1 MFCTHCGSNVPDGTK
16 FCTHC
21 GAMMGTAQPVQP
33 QPPTP
38 PVQPPTAY
46 PPYAATQNP
55 TPGGPAP
62 YMPPTEVPPY
72 YVQGPY
78 MPNYQAAQRVRRPR
92 YINVV
97 NLAGALL
104 YFIGMFLPFF
114 TVNVMGYS
122 QSISILDTLTL
133 SGGPDFVIMT
143 LLIVTIV
150 VLQIVKAPQAPS
162 LVCSII
168 LTASVFSEMGS
179 LYAYNIAPYGSLEI
193 GFWLMLIAGIL
204 MCASIPLNKLI
215 TKKG

>member
-1 MFCTHCGSNVPDGTK
+1 MFCTQCGSNVPDGTK

-38 PVQPPTAY
+38 PGGRRPASPR
-46 PPYAATQNP
+46 AAGPQED
-55 TPGGPAP
+55 TPGG
-62 YMPPTEVPPY
+62 
-72 YVQGPY
+72 
-78 MPNYQAAQRVRRPR
+78 QRIRRPR
-92 YINVV
+92 YSNVV
-97 NLAGALL
+97 TLAGALL
-104 YFIGMFLPFF
+104 YLIGMFLPFF

-133 SGGPDFVIMT
+133 SGGPDFVIMA

-150 VLQIVKAPQAPS
+150 VLQIVKAPQTPS

>member
-1 MFCTHCGSNVPDGTK
+1 M
-16 FCTHC
+16 
-21 GAMMGTAQPVQP
+21 
-33 QPPTP
+33 
-38 PVQPPTAY
+38 
-46 PPYAATQNP
+46 
-55 TPGGPAP
+55 
-62 YMPPTEVPPY
+62 
-72 YVQGPY
+72 
-78 MPNYQAAQRVRRPR
+78 
-92 YINVV
+92 
-97 NLAGALL
+97 L

-133 SGGPDFVIMT
+133 GGGPDFVIMA

-150 VLQIVKAPQAPS
+150 VLQIVKAPQTPS